1 MSNYF
6 CVCWEIKNKL
16 ECVCTIW
23 SDQSLC
29 QDYQRRA
36 KVTATEQGLEL
47 TIAAARAGD
56 AGRYKCSLTVG
67 DTRQTLVQ
75 TVHIRG
81 GALQESS
88 SAKQLVVSEGDQMTL
103 SCLTSSQAGDNPSV
117 SWSKQVRDKTAQTVT
132 EQYFTI

>member
-1 MSNYF
+1 M
-6 CVCWEIKNKL
+6 
-16 ECVCTIW
+16 
-23 SDQSLC
+23 
-29 QDYQRRA
+29 QDYQTRA
-36 KVTATEQGLEL
+36 EVHTTDTGLEL
-47 TIAAARAGD
+47 QIAAARASD
-56 AGRYKCSLTVG
+56 AGRYKCSLKVG
-67 DTRQTLVQ
+67 DHTQTLVQ

-117 SWSKQVRDKTAQTVT
+117 SWSKQVRDKTAQTVI

>member
-1 MSNYF
+1 M
-6 CVCWEIKNKL
+6 
-16 ECVCTIW
+16 
-23 SDQSLC
+23 C

-67 DTRQTLVQ
+67 DTTQTLVQ